1 MIGILVSGHG
11 NFATGLLSSLK
22 LIVGDQE
29 MISGVDFLE
38 EHGTEELRINIKEAL
53 KSLGNEIL
61 VLTDIAGGSPFKN
74 AVMIKQDLTDIH
86 MEVVSGTNVPMLLD
100 VALRRESMS
109 LDELVEIAKESGVS
123 GISNF
128 KFTEEKEE
136 EIEDG
141 I

>member
-11 NFATGLLSSLK
+11 NFATGILSSLK

-38 EHGTEELRINIKEAL
+38 EHGTEELKMNIKEAL

-61 VLTDIAGGSPFKN
+61 VLTDIAGGSPFMN

-100 VALRRESMS
+100 VALRRESMN
-109 LDELVEIAKESGVS
+109 LNELVEIAKESGVS

-128 KFTEEKEE
+128 KVREEKEE